1 MRGFIYAGT
10 WRFTMVSKYR
20 LAVSAIFL
28 SILAFLLMRL
38 DLGAVF
44 AQIVLAKKQ
53 YLVVAG
59 VVFFVMLYLKI
70 KKLVWISRYY
80 SYTMSFKQATLVQMV
95 GIALATLTPGR
106 IGEGSKVIL
115 MKKYLKIPVSSSFSI
130 IVLERILDIAVLSAG
145 AFLLSFYIIKDM
157 VVITGLFFLVLIVF
171 LYLFLKQQDKF
182 VGLVP
187 EKYRG
192 YLAVERK
199 SNSPLFIIIAL
210 STFSIWGLEAAFQ
223 WLLLRSFDTSIS
235 IFVVFG
241 IMSISTIMVFFSVLP
256 AGIGT
261 VDASYLLLYP
271 LMGVPIEVAASVL
284 LIYRFLATS
293 TPFAASAVILN
304 YYKLSPGDIRREIGE

>member
-1 MRGFIYAGT
+1 
-10 WRFTMVSKYR
+10 MVSKYR
-20 LAVSAIFL
+20 LAVSVIFL
-28 SILAFLLMRL
+28 SILTFLLMRL

-44 AQIVLAKKQ
+44 EQMARAKKQ

-59 VVFFVMLYLKI
+59 VVFFSMLYLKI
-70 KKLVWISRYY
+70 KKFVWISSYY
-80 SYTMSFKQATLVQMV
+80 SHVMYFKQATLVQMV

-130 IVLERILDIAVLSAG
+130 IVLERILDVAVLSAG

-157 VVITGLFFLVLIVF
+157 MVITGFFFLVLVMF
-171 LYLFLKQQDKF
+171 LYLFLKQQDRF

-210 STFSIWGLEAAFQ
+210 ATVSIWGLEAVFQ
-223 WLLLRSFDTSIS
+223 WLLLRSFDTSLS
-235 IFVVFG
+235 IFAVFG

-261 VDASYLLLYP
+261 VDAS
-271 LMGVPIEVAASVL
+271 
-284 LIYRFLATS
+284 
-293 TPFAASAVILN
+293 
-304 YYKLSPGDIRREIGE
+304 